1 MNTLSIKIISLNFLL
16 FFLYG
21 SAIAQESNTAYP
33 VDEETGLITYKD
45 VVEEIGNKEEFFNRA
60 IGWINEYYK
69 NPVDVT
75 KVRDPKTGVIKGL
88 HRFKIKETNEDG
100 LQTDAGVVQYR
111 FLLEFKEG
119 RYRYT
124 LTEFVLRQSSKIPTE
139 KWLNDADPKSK
150 SYLTQLDEFAQSWIK
165 SLKKGMQPKVEKND
179 DDW

>member
-1 MNTLSIKIISLNFLL
+1 MKFGLKIFAISLLL
-16 FFLYG
+16 GLFSPQLM
-21 SAIAQESNTAYP
+21 AQDLNSKYP
-33 VDEETGLITYKD
+33 VDEETGLITYKE
-45 VVEEIGNKEEFFNRA
+45 VVQEEGNKEDYFNRA
-60 IGWINEYYK
+60 IGWINEFYK

-75 KVRDPKTGVIKGL
+75 KVRDPQSGIIKGL
-88 HRFKIKETNEDG
+88 HRFKIKDTNEEG

-139 KWLNDADPKSK
+139 KWLDENNPQSK
-150 SYLTQLDEFAQSWIK
+150 SYLKQLDKFVQTWII
-165 SLKKGMQPKVEKND
+165 SLKEGMKPKVEKND

>member
-1 MNTLSIKIISLNFLL
+1 MKIITLSFLFSTLCISLL
-16 FFLYG
+16 
-21 SAIAQESNTAYP
+21 AQNSGTAYP
-33 VDEETGLITYKD
+33 VDEETGLITYKE
-45 VVEEIGNKEEFFNRA
+45 VVQEEGNKEDYFNRA
-60 IGWINEYYK
+60 IGWINEFYK

-75 KVRDPKTGVIKGL
+75 KVRDPQSGIIKGL
-88 HRFKIKETNEDG
+88 HRFKIKDTNEEG

-139 KWLNDADPKSK
+139 KWLDENNPQSK
-150 SYLTQLDEFAQSWIK
+150 SYLKQLDKFVQTWII
-165 SLKKGMQPKVEKND
+165 SLKEGMKPKVEKND